1 MSVYRVPVSAVAD
14 VEKTLSRY
22 ARKAAR
28 YGCALSYSV
37 GAPYAVERPVFD
49 VCDGRTAVR
58 VGVQLVEVQDV
69 SIDGDVIACGVYTL
83 LARLEH
89 MDGGNVVTL
98 YNGAEMRPEWASM
111 PARCQHCG
119 GAHGQKKT
127 FILSDAHGNF
137 VQVGSTC
144 LHDFSGLD
152 PQLVGILH
160 DMRAALL
167 LEDVSARDFSA
178 RPVDP
183 VFNTV
188 DALAHAV
195 RVLRLQGY
203 VRSGEHGENRAIIR
217 DAMRANERASAV
229 DVARAQDMA
238 AYIANMDDAS
248 ACAAGLSDVRALVLS
263 RYCAARHMG
272 YVAFA
277 PVAYARHIEREN
289 ERAAARS
296 ASEYIGSVGERVTL
310 DIASADVITT
320 IPGQYG
326 VTTVYKLVDVSG
338 NVCIWFASGS
348 LPDGAQ
354 RVKATIKGHNERD
367 GVKQTMLTRVKA
379 I

>member
-28 YGCALSYSV
+28 YGCALSYSI

-127 FILSDAHGNF
+127 FILSDVHGNC

-160 DMRAALL
+160 EMRAALL

-183 VFNTV
+183 VFSTI

-195 RVLRLQGY
+195 RVLRMQGY

-217 DAMRANERASAV
+217 DAMRANE
-229 DVARAQDMA
+229 
-238 AYIANMDDAS
+238 
-248 ACAAGLSDVRALVLS
+248 
-263 RYCAARHMG
+263 H
-272 YVAFA
+272 
-277 PVAYARHIEREN
+277 
-289 ERAAARS
+289 
-296 ASEYIGSVGERVTL
+296 
-310 DIASADVITT
+310 
-320 IPGQYG
+320 
-326 VTTVYKLVDVSG
+326 
-338 NVCIWFASGS
+338 
-348 LPDGAQ
+348 
-354 RVKATIKGHNERD
+354 D
-367 GVKQTMLTRVKA
+367 GVKQTVLTRVKA